1 MNLKL
6 EFSFDPSTYRH
17 FMNGEPV
24 VLHCHH
30 YMTLTTRLAEEYPQL
45 GGVRHLMESA
55 EDAMRVLFDSYF
67 QKEGIKTPQER
78 LDLACQYY
86 AAMGLGKMESKGS
99 SEEGDVT
106 LIHSHID
113 EGWLKKFGPR
123 TTPVN
128 HFTCGYVAAM
138 FGAAFNH
145 PPRSYQVTEKN
156 SIACGAAK
164 GLLLA
169 QKTK

>member
-6 EFSFDPSTYRH
+6 EFSFDNSTFRH
-17 FMNGEPV
+17 FINGEPV

-30 YMTLTTRLAEEYPQL
+30 YMTLTTKLAEDCAHL

-55 EDAMRVLFDSYF
+55 EDAMRKLFDSYF
-67 QKEGIKTPQER
+67 QKEKIDSPEDR

-86 AAMGLGKMESKGS
+86 AAMGLGKMEATGS
-99 SEEGDVT
+99 GEEGDIK

-113 EGWLKKFGPR
+113 EGWIKKFGRR
-123 TTPVN
+123 TTPAN
-128 HFTCGYVAAM
+128 YFTCGYVAAM
-138 FGAAFNH
+138 FAAAFNQ
-145 PPRSYQVTEKN
+145 PPRSYQVEEKS
-156 SIACGAAK
+156 SIVCGAAN

-169 QKTK
+169 RKVK